1 MEVVTSYKTSDGKV
15 FKTEIEAAGHEKYL
29 EIKPVVEAFIE
40 KAGLQKAQAGLM
52 RKHLPAFVA
61 FQASQEAAE

>member
-1 MEVVTSYKTSDGKV
+1 MAVTRTFS
-15 FKTEIEAAGHEKYL
+15 I
-29 EIKPVVEAFIE
+29 IKPDATRRNLTGAVNAVIE